1 MTMQRRTFVT
11 LAAAAGTALVNPA
24 RGFAQAETPA
34 ATPVK
39 ETTPQTGYAPVN
51 GLEMYYEIHG
61 SGGVPLVM
69 LHGSF
74 GTIELWGPLLETL
87 AQTRQVI
94 AVEQQ
99 AHGHTADIDRPL
111 RYEQM
116 ADDTAALLRHLG
128 VEQADVF
135 GYSMGGYTAL
145 QLVIRHPELVRKQV
159 VVSASYTKAGVYP
172 EVWEALQNLPPE
184 VFAGSPEEASYL
196 RNAPNP
202 EDFPTLIEKNLE
214 LEAQDFAWP
223 EEDIEAIAAPTL
235 LIYGDAD
242 IVRPEH
248 AAELYRLL
256 GGGVPGDF
264 VGLPPSQLAILPG
277 TTHVGVVREGADL
290 LLAII
295 PPFLNAPMP
304 EAA

>member
-1 MTMQRRTFVT
+1 
-11 LAAAAGTALVNPA
+11 
-24 RGFAQAETPA
+24 
-34 ATPVK
+34 
-39 ETTPQTGYAPVN
+39 
-51 GLEMYYEIHG
+51 MYYEIHG
-61 SGGVPLVM
+61 TGDPLVL
-69 LHGSF
+69 LHGAFSNIDTDF
-74 GTIELWGPLLETL
+74 GKVLPLL
-87 AQTRQVI
+87 AANRQVI
-94 AVEQQ
+94 GVEQQ
-99 AHGHTADIDRPL
+99 GHGRTADIDRPL
-111 RYEQM
+111 SYEQM

-128 VEQADVF
+128 VEQVDVF

-184 VFAGSPEEASYL
+184 VFARSPEEASYL

-223 EEDIEAIAAPTL
+223 EEDIEAITAPTL